1 VTTVEIVG
9 RDEELRSIEAFLERT
24 SEGPAAL
31 VLEGAAGI
39 GKSTLWLAAVE
50 TARERGLQILSA
62 QPAEAERGLAHA
74 GLGDLFEGVLD
85 RVRPALPPP
94 RRRAL
99 EVALLVEEAGDG
111 SDPRTLAV
119 AVRSALEVVA
129 ADGPVVLAVDDV
141 QWLDSS
147 SADALAFALRRLRKD
162 PVLLLLARRL
172 DDGAEPSDLER
183 AIEAE
188 RAERLRVGPLSVG
201 AIQAL
206 LRARL
211 DRVFSRPTLI
221 KIHDA
226 SGGNPFYALELARAL
241 GGDIDPTQPL
251 PVPETLE
258 ALLRKRLDGL
268 PEPTREALVLVS
280 AAGSLSDALLQAA
293 GVAREALEP
302 ALESNV
308 IEHDAGVVRFTHP
321 LLTSVLYQGPT
332 AGERRG
338 AHRHIAELVDD
349 PVARARH
356 LALASDGA
364 DAEIAGVL
372 EEATAAARMRGA
384 LTVAAE
390 LGELARRLTPPDD
403 HEGSRRRALVA
414 ARTHVTSGDLGRAQA
429 LAHELL
435 ARTSDGHARAEALVV
450 LSDIRSQSGALEDAI
465 ALRRQALL
473 EARGHPPLLAAIHA
487 SLGAAVRITEGL
499 RAAERHALA
508 SLEIAERLDD
518 AALHAK
524 ALASLALLRFNAGE
538 AGAFRLAEQAHELA
552 ATAGDAQY
560 RLQAAFS
567 FAHVLVWSVQHERGR
582 ALLESLHRELRERD
596 ELWSA
601 EALWYLSL
609 LELQAGRWA
618 LAADYIDRYR
628 KVHLQYATDGRE
640 DAGTLVV
647 AARVAVHRG
656 ELAVA
661 RELAERGRTLAER
674 QSAYLAPLEAV
685 LGFADFWSGDGAA
698 AAAHFAAAE
707 RAARAA
713 EFGEPNL
720 FSWRAEFAEALLELG
735 QLDDAVRL
743 LDNWERGARRVG
755 REWVLAQVR
764 RCRGLVAAA
773 RGDVDLALSTFE
785 QAVVQHEKV
794 EDPFGRAR
802 ALLALGVTRR
812 RARQKRAAREAI
824 EASLAAFEELGA
836 ATWTEKARAELG
848 RIGGRTRAHGLSP
861 AERRVAELVA
871 EGRTNREVAAALVL
885 GERTVET
892 HLTHVYAK
900 LGVRSR
906 TELARTLRKGS

>member
-1 VTTVEIVG
+1 MAVEIVG

-50 TARERGLQILSA
+50 TARERGLQILSS

-99 EVALLVEEAGDG
+99 EVALLMEEAGDG
-111 SDPRTLAV
+111 ADPRTLAV

-147 SADALAFALRRLRKD
+147 SAGALAFALRRLREE
-162 PVLLLLARRL
+162 PVLLLIARRL

-183 AIEAE
+183 AMEAE
-188 RAERLRVGPLSVG
+188 RVERLPVGPLSVG
-201 AIQAL
+201 AMQAL

-211 DRVFSRPTLI
+211 DRVFSRPALI
-221 KIHDA
+221 RIHDTA
-226 SGGNPFYALELARAL
+226 GGNPFYALELARAL

-268 PEPTREALVLVS
+268 PEATRAALRLLS
-280 AAGSLSDALLQAA
+280 TLGTPSDALLEAA

-302 ALESNV
+302 ALAANV
-308 IEHDAGVVRFTHP
+308 VEHEHGVVRFTHP
-321 LLTSVLYQGPT
+321 LLASVLYQGLT
-332 AGERRG
+332 AGERRN
-338 AHRHIAELVDD
+338 AHRLVAEIVGDPIAQ
-349 PVARARH
+349 ARH
-356 LALASDGA
+356 LALASDGPDA
-364 DAEIAGVL
+364 DVAAVLDEAAAVAGV
-372 EEATAAARMRGA
+372 RGA
-384 LTVAAE
+384 PTVAAE
-390 LGELARRLTPPDD
+390 LGELALRLTPRDMRKASD
-403 HEGSRRRALVA
+403 RRSIAA
-414 ARTHVTSGDLGRAQA
+414 ARPHVTSGDPGRAQA

-435 ARTSDGHARAEALVV
+435 AMTSDGHARAEALVV

-473 EARGHPPLLAAIHA
+473 EAQEHPPLLAAIHA

-518 AALHAK
+518 DALHAK

-567 FAHVLVWSVQHERGR
+567 FAHVLVWSVQHGRGR
-582 ALLESLHRELRERD
+582 ALLESLHRELRECN

-640 DAGTLVV
+640 HAGTLVV

-743 LDNWERGARRVG
+743 IDRWEREARRVG
-755 REWVLAQVR
+755 REWVLAQVE
-764 RCRGLVAAA
+764 RCRGLLAAA
-773 RGDVDLALSTFE
+773 RGDVDVALSTLE
-785 QAVVQHEKV
+785 QAVVQHENV

-802 ALLALGVTRR
+802 ALLGLGVTRR

-824 EASLAAFEELGA
+824 ETALAAFEELGA